1 MIELRTTHRGRRVC
15 AARVEEESRFLAEGK
30 EATISQPA
38 GIPASER
45 EMEADTQTCRHLD
58 HES

>member
-1 MIELRTTHRGRRVC
+1 MIELRTTHQGAGYVQQRV
-15 AARVEEESRFLAEGK
+15 EESRFLDEGK

-45 EMEADTQTCRHLD
+45 EMEADIHTCRHLD